1 MEWINL
7 LSYSICGAIL
17 IMMVIGMTFSA
28 FMPAL
33 DRWSRYYF
41 VTFFS
46 LLFLYAVVLTIDM
59 IIYSNLNMVAAER
72 IVVIFEYLFF
82 SVLMPMPILLLLHRC
97 GENAKSSVLLR
108 TVVALWAI
116 FCLLLFAAQFTGI
129 FYYNTDNQ
137 YFRGPLFPLMMAPL
151 AVIMILNIVGLFRR
165 RKKLS
170 KKFFT
175 ALLIYLLP
183 TAIFIIMDM
192 FAFVDTLVSFWM
204 FLCALTMFAIILTDN
219 IEHYMHQQREIANQ
233 RADVMV
239 LQMRPHFVYNTMMSI
254 YYLCKQNPDKAQQV
268 TLDFTTYLRD
278 NFAAIANDNVIPFT
292 EELKHTQAYLAV
304 EQAQHED
311 RLFVKFDT
319 PHTMFRLPPLTL
331 QPLVENSVKHGM
343 NPDGNPLN
351 ISVVTRQN
359 DTASEIIV
367 EDDGPGFSS
376 SNDKEPHIALENI
389 RERLELM
396 CKGKLEIAHRDGGG
410 TVVRVTI
417 PTPDR

>member
-1 MEWINL
+1 
-7 LSYSICGAIL
+7 
-17 IMMVIGMTFSA
+17 MMVIGITFSA

-46 LLFLYAVVLTIDM
+46 LLFLYAVVPTIDM

-97 GENAKSSVLLR
+97 GENEKSSVLLR
-108 TVVALWAI
+108 TVLALWAI